1 MSGTPSPASAAEAL
15 GMLRSAM
22 GYLAAADATALAAE
36 TQAQCL
42 LALEQLDAIETAA
55 RTSIL
60 AAFTAGQGY
69 SADADYSPRAWLINK
84 TRVTRGAASG
94 HLGWVRRAAAH
105 PQVAAAL
112 AEGHIL
118 SESVA
123 RKICQW
129 TDKLPEDCR
138 LAADAILIVAAKSG
152 ADLRG
157 LAELVAEIYARSL
170 PDDDPDDKF
179 EDRSVRLETTFDG
192 AGVLDGNLTP
202 ECAAV
207 VGTVLDALSA
217 PAGAEDTRTQ
227 GQRCHDALQEAI
239 R

>member
-1 MSGTPSPASAAEAL
+1 MTWGKESDRRTASIP
-15 GMLRSAM
+15 GGGDDDDV
-22 GYLAAADATALAAE
+22 GYTA
-36 TQAQCL
+36 
-42 LALEQLDAIETAA
+42 
-55 RTSIL
+55 
-60 AAFTAGQGY
+60 
-69 SADADYSPRAWLINK
+69 
-84 TRVTRGAASG
+84 
-94 HLGWVRRAAAH
+94 WVRRAAAH

-170 PDDDPDDKF
+170 PDPGTAPGG
-179 EDRSVRLETTFDG
+179 DRT
-192 AGVLDGNLTP
+192 GN
-202 ECAAV
+202 
-207 VGTVLDALSA
+207 
-217 PAGAEDTRTQ
+217 R
-227 GQRCHDALQEAI
+227 
-239 R
+239 